1 MCEEL
6 YDYIVL
12 SLLGCDACVRNYMTI
27 SIVLSLLGCEVCVR
41 NCMTI
46 LYFLC

>member
-12 SLLGCDACVRNYMTI
+12 SLLGSD
-27 SIVLSLLGCEVCVR
+27 VCVR

-46 LYFLC
+46 YIVLSLLGCGRAI

>member
-6 YDYIVL
+6 YDYIVF
-12 SLLGCDACVRNYMTI
+12 SLLGSDA
-27 SIVLSLLGCEVCVR
+27 CVR

-46 LYFLC
+46 LYCLC